1 MSDERA
7 RLDTEESRRLG
18 RMKAGLVVTALGGM
32 SVAIG
37 AMSQQDAIGEARM
50 PGLWLMLG
58 GVLGALA
65 GAIIAWLHRPGE
77 AARRL
82 DALGGRIDRAQRAR
96 TQQLTLFP
104 ISALIFSSLGVLT
117 VGRLQDGEALGLTDW
132 LMMSLAPLYAW
143 VVAAIVMGWD
153 GGSRKLKR
161 YLDDE
166 FSRVLRGRAIVFA
179 FFVLLAGA
187 TGVYGLGLFQPEL
200 AVRLMPMVLG
210 VAGASAGL
218 RFAWLD
224 RKADQDG

>member
-37 AMSQQDAIGEARM
+37 AMSQQGAIGEARM

-143 VVAAIVMGWD
+143 VVTAWGCFSLSWPCASCRWCS
-153 GGSRKLKR
+153 GSPGPR
-161 YLDDE
+161 
-166 FSRVLRGRAIVFA
+166 RG
-179 FFVLLAGA
+179 
-187 TGVYGLGLFQPEL
+187 
-200 AVRLMPMVLG
+200 
-210 VAGASAGL
+210 
-218 RFAWLD
+218 
-224 RKADQDG
+224 